1 MVFPKHVVRH
11 NFVALNELIKKVTI
25 MRNKE
30 FIRKA
35 LFLVLSLFILVK
47 AGAQITVKGQVI
59 NGEDNTPF
67 PFVTVYEK
75 GKTNGVVT
83 DGNGQFSISLP
94 TAEAILVAS
103 SLGYK
108 SQELPAAAGKEL
120 RFVLLPDLINIDE
133 VVVTALGIS
142 REKKALSY
150 AVQDVKGEELTKSR
164 QTNAIGLLSGKVAGL
179 QIISAGGA
187 LGGSSR
193 VLVRG
198 VSSVLGNNQPLYV
211 IDGTPIDNTQLGST
225 TTAIGYGE
233 KDYGNTAADINL
245 CA

>member
-1 MVFPKHVVRH
+1 
-11 NFVALNELIKKVTI
+11 

-108 SQELPAAAGKEL
+108 SQE
-120 RFVLLPDLINIDE
+120 
-133 VVVTALGIS
+133 
-142 REKKALSY
+142 
-150 AVQDVKGEELTKSR
+150 
-164 QTNAIGLLSGKVAGL
+164 
-179 QIISAGGA
+179 
-187 LGGSSR
+187 
-193 VLVRG
+193 
-198 VSSVLGNNQPLYV
+198 
-211 IDGTPIDNTQLGST
+211 
-225 TTAIGYGE
+225 
-233 KDYGNTAADINL
+233 
-245 CA
+245 

>member
-1 MVFPKHVVRH
+1 M
-11 NFVALNELIKKVTI
+11 
-25 MRNKE
+25 
-30 FIRKA
+30 
-35 LFLVLSLFILVK
+35 
-47 AGAQITVKGQVI
+47 I

-150 AVQDVKGEELTKSR
+150 AVQDVKGE
-164 QTNAIGLLSGKVAGL
+164 
-179 QIISAGGA
+179 
-187 LGGSSR
+187 
-193 VLVRG
+193 
-198 VSSVLGNNQPLYV
+198 
-211 IDGTPIDNTQLGST
+211 
-225 TTAIGYGE
+225 
-233 KDYGNTAADINL
+233 
-245 CA
+245 